1 MFELARIVLMFGN
14 AVGSA
19 LETIPVAEVTADR
32 PVNPGTSDERS
43 GRFELNWA
51 VFERILFTA
60 PKLLTGIVKLV
71 GKPAREVKALV
82 GREVK
87 ALVSRPV
94 KPGTSDDKSGK
105 FELNW
110 AVLDNMLFTAAMLLV
125 GTVKLEG
132 KPVTDANADVGNPV
146 NPGMSDDRA
155 GRFELN

>member
-43 GRFELNWA
+43 GR
-51 VFERILFTA
+51 
-60 PKLLTGIVKLV
+60 
-71 GKPAREVKALV
+71 
-82 GREVK
+82 
-87 ALVSRPV
+87 
-94 KPGTSDDKSGK
+94 